1 MPTGRIWTAKDDSVT
16 LPPWLG
22 IPGIRHS
29 ICLARRWHFSVTL
42 LWMINGVLDYV
53 LLFTSGQW
61 LRLVPTSWDVF
72 PNAVS
77 TAVQYLS
84 LTFPV
89 DEGWTSYNS
98 LQQLAYFT
106 TVFIAAPTS
115 IVTGLMQCP
124 AISNRLGWFGVSVA
138 SRPHCAGVGR

>member
-1 MPTGRIWTAKDDSVT
+1 
-16 LPPWLG
+16 
-22 IPGIRHS
+22 
-29 ICLARRWHFSVTL
+29 
-42 LWMINGVLDYV
+42 MINGIAYYV
-53 LLFTSGQW
+53 LLVTSGQW
-61 LRLVPTSWDVF
+61 LSLVPTSWEMF

-89 DEGWTSYNS
+89 DERWTRYHN

-115 IVTGLMQCP
+115 IFTGLMQSP